1 MLLNLDLL
9 FTYKNSFR
17 YILINKL
24 GNIYNIYNIPKIRKI
39 IFYFSFN
46 KLEDLDDV
54 QIYNSFYLLKFFLGH
69 NAFFTKNKSFFLLGK

>member
-1 MLLNLDLL
+1 MLLNINLL
-9 FTYKNSFR
+9 FTYKNTIR

-24 GNIYNIYNIPKIRKI
+24 GNISSLYDIPKIKKI

-46 KLEDLDDV
+46 KLEDKDEV
-54 QIYNSFYLLKFFLGH
+54 QIFNSFYLLKFFLGR